1 MSNHDC
7 FDGDRA
13 IGWEGRSSLRRAGR
27 MDTLSQCIASSRDH
41 LLQLQRPEGFWVGEL
56 EADSSL
62 ESDAILPDYFFWQPP
77 VGSGGYTRR
86 LYPGRADAGR
96 RMTSLPR
103 RLSQYQSHSQSV
115 LGLAAGGCCG
125 IQSGPAKG
133 SRCDPPVGRRGIE
146 EKETMRMQPCFFPVW
161 DTASA
166 AFAAAESSLS
176 PDHAALL
183 AGLPFC
189 AIKSIR
195 DGPEQ
200 SISIDFERCRREH
213 ERLSDWKLLRE
224 GMQSLDVVKDLCRL
238 AWSSRRAV
246 LPQRWARGEPERFAG
261 RCFHRAS

>member
-41 LLQLQRPEGFWVGEL
+41 LLRRPEGFWVGEL

-77 VGSGGYTRR
+77 VGPGGYTRR

-146 EKETMRMQPCFFPVW
+146 EKETMRMQPCFFR
-161 DTASA
+161 
-166 AFAAAESSLS
+166 F
-176 PDHAALL
+176 
-183 AGLPFC
+183 G
-189 AIKSIR
+189 I
-195 DGPEQ
+195 Q
-200 SISIDFERCRREH
+200 RRL
-213 ERLSDWKLLRE
+213 RSLLRKAASVRTMLPSWRGCPFAPSSPS
-224 GMQSLDVVKDLCRL
+224 GMARNRVFPLTLSVVGESMKGYLTGSWCGRECR
-238 AWSSRRAV
+238 AWMS
-246 LPQRWARGEPERFAG
+246 
-261 RCFHRAS
+261 